1 MTVAITR
8 RRFIVRI
15 ALGVGGCG
23 VLHVLPTGCSRRDAV
38 GIDLS
43 LIYANPDDI
52 LAMGR
57 DYLVQFPAESVPEVL
72 ERELD
77 VVAFSDDPMQLRAA
91 IAARIRSDFEGRK
104 LFAHRGW
111 LFARSEGRLAALAVL
126 D

>member
-1 MTVAITR
+1 MTVAMTR
-8 RRFIVRI
+8 RRFIVRV
-15 ALGVGGCG
+15 ALGVGGCA
-23 VLHVLPTGCSRRDAV
+23 VLHVVPTGCSRRDEV

-43 LIYANPDDI
+43 LIYSNPDDI

-57 DYLVQFPAESVPEVL
+57 DYLIQFPAESVEVL

-77 VVAFSDDPMQLRAA
+77 VAAFSDDPMQLRAA
-91 IAARIRSDFEGRK
+91 IAARIRADFDARK

-111 LFARSEGRLAALAVL
+111 IFARSEGRLAALAVL